1 MLTVEKVE
9 DDAVEV
15 NKRDHAH
22 VWVNE
27 LEELLLTWIGT
38 LLGCSGRNRGKGQ
51 HGGRVG
57 GEAEDR
63 S

>member
-9 DDAVEV
+9 DDAAEV

-27 LEELLLTWIGT
+27 LEELLLTWIGA
-38 LLGCSGRNRGKGQ
+38 LLGRSGGNRGKG
-51 HGGRVG
+51 
-57 GEAEDR
+57 
-63 S
+63 

>member
-9 DDAVEV
+9 DDAAEV

-27 LEELLLTWIGT
+27 LEELFLTWIGA
-38 LLGCSGRNRGKGQ
+38 LLGRSGGNRDEGR
-51 HGGRVG
+51 HGGGAR
-57 GEAEDR
+57 GEAEDG